1 MKSKELVILKE
12 LKEKFDGVIHKIDE
26 LDNKRINLL
35 IKPDSLIEVSKF
47 LYKKKKA
54 RFIIASGIHSK
65 KGFEIIY
72 HYSMDKTGHIINLQV
87 ILPHENPE
95 IESLTK
101 LFSAAEWI
109 EREIHEL
116 LGINFR
122 EHPNLVPLISKDNW
136 PEGTYPYRK
145 DFKA

>member
-1 MKSKELVILKE
+1 MKSKELIIEEE
-12 LKEKFDGVIHKIDE
+12 LKDRFNGAIRKIDKP
-26 LDNKRINLL
+26 DNKRIYLL
-35 IKPDSLIEVSKF
+35 IKSDSLIEISNF
-47 LYKKKKA
+47 LYEKKKA
-54 RFIIASGIHSK
+54 RFIIATGLHSK

-72 HYSMDKTGHIINLQV
+72 HFSMDKTGHIINIQA

-109 EREIHEL
+109 EREIFEL
-116 LGINFR
+116 LGIKFKG
-122 EHPNLVPLISKDNW
+122 HPNLVPLISKDNW

>member
-1 MKSKELVILKE
+1 MKSKEQVILKE
-12 LKEKFDGVIHKIDE
+12 LKDRFDAAIRKIDE
-26 LDNKRINLL
+26 LDNKRIYLL
-35 IKPDSLIEVSKF
+35 INPDSLIEISKF

-72 HYSMDKTGHIINLQV
+72 HYSMDKSGHIINLQV

-95 IESLTK
+95 IESLTTI
-101 LFSAAEWI
+101 FSAADWI

-116 LGINFR
+116 LGIKFKG
-122 EHPNLVPLISKDNW
+122 HPNLVPLISKDNW
-136 PEGTYPYRK
+136 PVGTYPYRK
-145 DFKA
+145 NFKA

>member
-1 MKSKELVILKE
+1 MKSKELIIEEE
-12 LKEKFDGVIHKIDE
+12 LKDRFNGAIRKIDNP
-26 LDNKRINLL
+26 DNKRIYLL
-35 IKPDSLIEVSKF
+35 IKSDSLIEISNF
-47 LYKKKKA
+47 LYEKKKA
-54 RFIIASGIHSK
+54 RFIIATGLHSK

-72 HYSMDKTGHIINLQV
+72 HFSMDKTGHIINIQA

-109 EREIHEL
+109 EREIFEL
-116 LGINFR
+116 LGIKFKG
-122 EHPNLVPLISKDNW
+122 HPNLVPLISKDNW